1 MINQTKDWLK
11 ENGIDLEKLQTMPR
25 EKCIRSKT
33 VILVKNIPFT
43 VKEKQLRDIFE
54 RYGELKRME
63 LSPMNTIAIVEYS
76 NSV

>member
-1 MINQTKDWLK
+1 
-11 ENGIDLEKLQTMPR
+11 MPR